1 MKRKAIANRS
11 SKPKSPRDAQFNDRS
26 AVDFDVLIAGGG
38 MVGAS
43 LAAALAPLALKIAVV
58 EAVRFG
64 SRGQPSYD
72 DRITAVSWGSRR
84 IFEGIGLWPQ
94 IASQATAIHCIHVSD
109 RGHMGMT
116 RLHAAEMGVEA
127 LGYVVPNRVIGFALN
142 EFLERQTH
150 ITLLAPA
157 KIEAVQLQAH
167 AVCANLESSATKSVK
182 SRLLVAADGANSKI
196 REQLGIDTRV
206 WDYGQS
212 AVICNVSVERP
223 QAYTAFE
230 RFTGDGPLALLPMGE
245 DRYALIWT
253 VVNARV
259 TGILA
264 MTDAEFLAAAA
275 AGFNGRLGRFIK
287 AGKRQA
293 YPLSLVR
300 AQTQMQGR
308 AVVVGNAAHSLHPI
322 AGQGFNLSLRDIAA
336 LADSLADINASGG
349 DPGDEHQLR
358 AYIQMRR
365 RDQTSTTLFTDM
377 LTRVFTNPLASVGWV
392 RNLGL
397 LGLELFPPVR
407 HRFARLNMG
416 IDGRL
421 PRLARGLG
429 IKTGIDC
436 LAGNTDMPS
445 TISENRRGMV

>member
-1 MKRKAIANRS
+1 MKRKSRAKHS
-11 SKPKSPRDAQFNDRS
+11 SKPRSRRHAQVDDPP
-26 AVDFDVLIAGGG
+26 ALDFDILIAGGG

-94 IASQATAIHCIHVSD
+94 IAPQATAIHCIHISD

-116 RLHAAEMGVEA
+116 RLHAAELGVEA
-127 LGYVVPNRVIGFALN
+127 LGYVVPNRVIGSALS
-142 EFLERQTH
+142 EFLAGQKH
-150 ITLLAPA
+150 IELLAPA
-157 KIEAVQLQAH
+157 KIEAVQMQSH
-167 AVCANLESSATKSVK
+167 GICSTLECETKKSIT

-196 REQLGIDTRV
+196 REQLDIDTRV

-223 QAYTAFE
+223 QEHTAFE
-230 RFTGDGPLALLPMGE
+230 RFTSGGPLALLPMGE
-245 DRYALIWT
+245 DRYALVWT
-253 VVNARV
+253 VDSARLA
-259 TGILA
+259 GILA
-264 MTDAEFLAAAA
+264 MGDMEFLQAAAN
-275 AGFNGRLGRFIK
+275 GFNGRLGRFTK

-300 AQTQMQGR
+300 ARSQMKDR
-308 AVVVGNAAHSLHPI
+308 VVVVGNAAHSLHPI

-336 LADSLADINASGG
+336 LADTLAEITAAGG
-349 DPGDEHQLR
+349 ELGDAHRLG

-365 RDQTSTTLFTDM
+365 RDQTGTTLFTDM
-377 LTRVFTNPLASVGWV
+377 LTRVFTNPLALVGWA

-397 LGLELFPPVR
+397 LGLELFPPAR
-407 HRFARLNMG
+407 HRLARLNMG
-416 IDGRL
+416 INGRQ

-429 IKTGIDC
+429 INDGTGRTAWEAHAPSAISDTGHR
-436 LAGNTDMPS
+436 LA
-445 TISENRRGMV
+445 

>member
-1 MKRKAIANRS
+1 MKRKVIA
-11 SKPKSPRDAQFNDRS
+11 KHTKEPKSPRDVQVNDRP
-26 AVDFDVLIAGGG
+26 AVDFDILIAGGG

-64 SRGQPSYD
+64 SRDQPSYD

-94 IASQATAIHCIHVSD
+94 IAPQATAIHCIHVSD

-127 LGYVVPNRVIGFALN
+127 LGYVVPNRVIGSALSG
-142 EFLERQTH
+142 FLERQKQVA
-150 ITLLAPA
+150 LLAPT
-157 KIEAVQLQAH
+157 KLEAVQMQAH
-167 AVCANLESSATKSVK
+167 AVCASLESSATKSVK

-245 DRYALIWT
+245 ERYALIWT
-253 VVNARV
+253 VVNERV

-264 MTDAEFLAAAA
+264 MTDAEFLAGAA

-300 AQTQMQGR
+300 AQTQMKGR

-336 LADSLADINASGG
+336 LADTLADIIAVGG
-349 DPGDEHQLR
+349 DPGDLR
-358 AYIQMRR
+358 RLGAYIQTRR
-365 RDQTSTTLFTDM
+365 SDQTSTMLFTDM
-377 LTRVFTNPLASVGWV
+377 LARVFTNPLASVGWA

-397 LGLELFPPVR
+397 LGLELFPPAR
-407 HRFARLNMG
+407 HRLARHNMG
-416 IDGRL
+416 INGRL

-429 IKTGIDC
+429 IKAGTDC
-436 LAGNTDMPS
+436 LTWDTRMPFAITDTGQGP
-445 TISENRRGMV
+445 V